1 MTRPTN
7 VVDLVR
13 DQVLEQ
19 IQGRIDA
26 AVRDAEADA
35 RRRLETFLADL
46 PRPGEEPPDPRADAR
61 ERATRTALQGAVATI
76 AVAVLLAVA
85 GVIGGGEFDVTS
97 AGDWKA
103 VAGAAIG
110 AVIAAGTAYVQRLV
124 SPPRGG
130 SE

>member
-1 MTRPTN
+1 MTRPTS

-19 IQGRIDA
+19 IDSRIA
-26 AVRDAEADA
+26 AVVGAAEADA

-61 ERATRTALQGAVATI
+61 ERATRTALQGALATVV
-76 AVAVLLAVA
+76 VAVLLAVA
-85 GVIGGGEFDVTS
+85 GVIGGDGFDVTS